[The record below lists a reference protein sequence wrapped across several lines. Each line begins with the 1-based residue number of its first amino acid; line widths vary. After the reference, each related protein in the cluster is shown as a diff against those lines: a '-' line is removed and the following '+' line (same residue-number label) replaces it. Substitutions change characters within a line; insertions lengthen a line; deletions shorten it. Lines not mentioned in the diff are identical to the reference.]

1 MRPSTGFLDAKG
13 VPKARARHA
22 STLKQN
28 KYFGTLSTLAILPE
42 RLLFVGKFRWKLP
55 SNGTG
60 IFFGTENRNGI
71 ELCHLQNTSF
81 CFLSRWSLALVIQTN
96 GTENLGRFGKNGK
109 QVILLKRYCFFSGKL
124 PPGWTALFIF
134 FFSEDT
140 LETELKVPITVSKS
154 NKRAC

>member
-1 MRPSTGFLDAKG
+1 MAHF
-13 VPKARARHA
+13 
-22 STLKQN
+22 
-28 KYFGTLSTLAILPE
+28 STLAILPE

-124 PPGWTALFIF
+124 PPGWTALFFF
-134 FFSEDT
+134 FFSEGT
-140 LETELKVPITVSKS
+140 LETELKVPITVQEQVEQKSVLKVSSKS
-154 NKRAC
+154 PVRKSTTCRHYVCVIIYKLN

>member
-1 MRPSTGFLDAKG
+1 MAHF
-13 VPKARARHA
+13 
-22 STLKQN
+22 
-28 KYFGTLSTLAILPE
+28 STLAILPE

-71 ELCHLQNTSF
+71 ELCHLRNTSF

-124 PPGWTALFIF
+124 PPGWTALFF
-134 FFSEDT
+134 FFFFRGHAWDWIKSADYCEQV
-140 LETELKVPITVSKS
+140 EQKSVLKVSSKS
-154 NKRAC
+154 PVRKSTTCRHYVSVIIYKLN